1 MNDLRGERSSSPERS
16 LWMILGE
23 RSVRRIVREICP
35 ESTPTVAARSLM
47 LENFP
52 SSIIFCHYHDHAS
65 NVIVLSRRSCSCRET
80 REKKSSP
87 VSFSIASTVT
97 AKSCR
102 GRDRINRDS
111 EILQRTGA
119 SAIWNDKTDHFL
131 RRSQVIDNLVVAI
144 GNRDFVVSD
153 RDAFLFRQNR
163 SGHNHDLAFLKCK
176 FSHLF
181 FQTFPTRLSPRP
193 QRATTTIS

>member
-1 MNDLRGERSSSPERS
+1 MRSCVMRSWLTSRIYLICRCQISFKRTFSCSAHESGKLRRQLSQERSSSPERS

-102 GRDRINRDS
+102 GRVLPLFGMIKP
-111 EILQRTGA
+111 IIFCGGV
-119 SAIWNDKTDHFL
+119 
-131 RRSQVIDNLVVAI
+131 RS
-144 GNRDFVVSD
+144 
-153 RDAFLFRQNR
+153 
-163 SGHNHDLAFLKCK
+163 
-176 FSHLF
+176 
-181 FQTFPTRLSPRP
+181 
-193 QRATTTIS
+193 